1 MCLFC
6 YQSRTFID
14 EHLYGIIPLTAIMVV
29 TNEVV
34 CKSVCLY
41 LDVIAMCMGSDYI
54 TIDGDLRHVFAR
66 TTAVNLHLNDENTD
80 STMLRRWYVFSNFLA
95 PLRGHTIDSG
105 VRPGGVRRHCHTDI
119 HEGNLCAYRRPNECR
134 CTVTGAPGGNRGYDF
149 AANAAGGIRLHAG
162 GQMDAALPAQS
173 IRNMP
178 DTIDCLVAYKGCRL
192 LPPAGFAWHGCSN
205 QDSMRAINRP
215 C

>member
-1 MCLFC
+1 MPTCC
-6 YQSRTFID
+6 
-14 EHLYGIIPLTAIMVV
+14 
-29 TNEVV
+29 
-34 CKSVCLY
+34 
-41 LDVIAMCMGSDYI
+41 
-54 TIDGDLRHVFAR
+54 
-66 TTAVNLHLNDENTD
+66 
-80 STMLRRWYVFSNFLA
+80 
-95 PLRGHTIDSG
+95 
-105 VRPGGVRRHCHTDI
+105 HCHAHTREGKICSYYRSNGWAECGSVTDA
-119 HEGNLCAYRRPNECR
+119 L
-134 CTVTGAPGGNRGYDF
+134 VGNRGHDF
-149 AANAAGGIRLHAG
+149 AADAAGGIRLHAG

>member
-1 MCLFC
+1 MPSMLSLP
-6 YQSRTFID
+6 QRRQ
-14 EHLYGIIPLTAIMVV
+14 
-29 TNEVV
+29 N
-34 CKSVCLY
+34 
-41 LDVIAMCMGSDYI
+41 
-54 TIDGDLRHVFAR
+54 LRLLSLLRLEAECR
-66 TTAVNLHLNDENTD
+66 NTMTD
-80 STMLRRWYVFSNFLA
+80 A
-95 PLRGHTIDSG
+95 PGWNRGH
-105 VRPGGVRRHCHTDI
+105 
-119 HEGNLCAYRRPNECR
+119 
-134 CTVTGAPGGNRGYDF
+134 DF
-149 AANAAGGIRLHAG
+149 AADAAGGIRLHAG